1 MSSKA
6 GLRYFDRQR
15 VKEIKTSLMGDIQ
28 LLKNYP
34 EKFMLR
40 QVIKILKVGDSG
52 TLMEKEKF
60 KAVLKDYVESD
71 KIPED
76 V

>member
-1 MSSKA
+1 
-6 GLRYFDRQR
+6 
-15 VKEIKTSLMGDIQ
+15 MGDIQ

-60 KAVLKDYVESD
+60 KAVLKDYVESG